1 MVSSLIYILTRVLF
15 ITHFTPLSL
24 WRGVGGEAV
33 VGEAVVGEAVVGEAA
48 GGEAAG
54 GEAAFNYSVFFLLPG
69 IYCRSSSR

>member
-15 ITHFTPLSL
+15 ITHFTPLSP

-33 VGEAVVGEAVVGEAA
+33 EGARGVRLESLSCI
-48 GGEAAG
+48 
-54 GEAAFNYSVFFLLPG
+54 NYSVFFLLPG

>member
-1 MVSSLIYILTRVLF
+1 MVSSLIYILTRELF

-24 WRGVGGEAV
+24 WRGVG
-33 VGEAVVGEAVVGEAA
+33 GEAVVGEAVVGEAA

>member
-48 GGEAAG
+48 GGEAA
-54 GEAAFNYSVFFLLPG
+54 FNYSVFFLLPG

>member
-1 MVSSLIYILTRVLF
+1 MVSSLIYILTRGLF

-33 VGEAVVGEAVVGEAA
+33 VGEAVVGEA
-48 GGEAAG
+48 AG

>member
-24 WRGVGGEAV
+24 WRGVG
-33 VGEAVVGEAVVGEAA
+33 GEAVVGEAVVGEAA

>member
-24 WRGVGGEAV
+24 WRWVGGEAV
-33 VGEAVVGEAVVGEAA
+33 VGEAVV
-48 GGEAAG
+48 GEAAG

>member
-33 VGEAVVGEAVVGEAA
+33 VGEAVVGEAAV
-48 GGEAAG
+48 GEAAG
-54 GEAAFNYSVFFLLPG
+54 GEAAFNYSVFSLLPG

>member
-33 VGEAVVGEAVVGEAA
+33 VGEAAV
-48 GGEAAG
+48 GEAAG